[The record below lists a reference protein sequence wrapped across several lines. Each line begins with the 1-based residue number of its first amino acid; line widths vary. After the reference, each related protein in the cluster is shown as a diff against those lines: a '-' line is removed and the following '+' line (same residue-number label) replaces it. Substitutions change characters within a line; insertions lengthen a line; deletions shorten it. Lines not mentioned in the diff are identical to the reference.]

1 MVRAPATGSV
11 CFRCLC
17 ASDCR
22 CHRGSERAY
31 VGSGGPRRRSSGAR
45 AGHPYRQSFLTQKE
59 TTMLSLN
66 PFYFVSSW
74 AVLALAVLGL
84 AAYKGMLFLRHT
96 RNEFAPH
103 LSMQGSEG
111 ARMTA
116 AADREAAIDKLGKIL
131 TLVAVVYGLAI

>member
-1 MVRAPATGSV
+1 
-11 CFRCLC
+11 
-17 ASDCR
+17 
-22 CHRGSERAY
+22 
-31 VGSGGPRRRSSGAR
+31 
-45 AGHPYRQSFLTQKE
+45 
-59 TTMLSLN
+59 MLSLN

-131 TLVAVVYGLAI
+131 TLVAVVYGLAIAGAYLYGAAMAMSR